1 MLNLKEIPET
11 RNGQDISWKSVLKNG
26 NLDSMYQE
34 DRFVNSNR
42 LFYSMNGT
50 LPNKKIFRN
59 VDKPTVFEKLVKEY
73 HLSKEKIIEVKFYD
87 LKKNRNRLQNKELEI
102 KEWGSTLLL
111 IMPELFV
118 YFDPSTGRLDILYGA
133 EVSEDSLDN
142 LIEIICSCP
151 EENEVNNKVHIMI
164 QNSDGLRL
172 DHIEIEPY
180 KIDLQRNYEDDFL
193 QIHETIIERL
203 HKEKDKGLVLLH
215 GKPGTGKTT
224 YLRHL
229 ISQTTKRVIYVSPDF
244 AEMIASPTFMG
255 LLINYPDSIL
265 VIEDAENIIEQRKGG
280 NSVAVS
286 NLLNISDGLLSDC
299 LNIQLVC
306 SFNNDINRIDSA
318 LLRKGRLIA
327 KYEFKEL
334 SIVKGQ
340 ALSDS
345 SGFKTI
351 IEKEMTLADIYN
363 QSDEDFSRKG
373 ERKVIGF

>member
-11 RNGQDISWKSVLKNG
+11 KNGQDISWKSVLKNG

-34 DRFVNSNR
+34 DSFVNPNR
-42 LFYSMNGT
+42 VFYSMNGT

-59 VDKPTVFEKLVKEY
+59 VDKPTLFEKLVHEY

-87 LKKNRNRLQNKELEI
+87 LKKNRNRIENKELEI

-111 IMPELFV
+111 IKSELFV
-118 YFDPSTGRLDILYGA
+118 YFDNHHERVDILYGA
-133 EVSEDSLDN
+133 EVTEASFNN

-151 EENEVNNKVHIMI
+151 EEKEVSNKVFILI
-164 QNSDGLRL
+164 KDRDGLRL
-172 DHIEIEPY
+172 EYFKMDPY
-180 KIDLQRNYEDDFL
+180 KIDIERNYEDDFL
-193 QIHETIIERL
+193 QVHETIIERL

-229 ISQTTKRVIYVSPDF
+229 ISQTKKRVIYVSPDF
-244 AEMIASPTFMG
+244 AEVIASPTFMG

-299 LNIQLVC
+299 LNIQLIC
-306 SFNNDINRIDSA
+306 SFNNDINKIDSA

-334 SIVKGQ
+334 SIGKAQ

-345 SGFKTI
+345 LGFKTK
-351 IEKEMTLADIYN
+351 IEREMSLAEIYN
-363 QSDEDFSRKG
+363 QSEEDFGGKG
-373 ERKVIGF
+373 ERRRIGF